1 MNLSLSLFYK
11 IFDKKY
17 RGLCKF
23 IGLGINLMG
32 FVIVQRMSGRS
43 ATARPI

>member
-1 MNLSLSLFYK
+1 MNLSLFLFYK
-11 IFDKKY
+11 ISGKKY

-43 ATARPI
+43 AVARPI